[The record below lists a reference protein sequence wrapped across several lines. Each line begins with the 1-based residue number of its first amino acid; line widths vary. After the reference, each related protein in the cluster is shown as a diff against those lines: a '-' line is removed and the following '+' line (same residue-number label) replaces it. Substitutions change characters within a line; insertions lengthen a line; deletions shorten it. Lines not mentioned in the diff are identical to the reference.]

1 MKRMM
6 RRVVGMP
13 LLSLCGTLVW
23 GMSELVALQR
33 ARRATRPP
41 R

>member
-1 MKRMM
+1 MKRIM

-13 LLSLCGTLVW
+13 LLSLCSTLVW
-23 GMSELVALQR
+23 GVSELVALQR
-33 ARRATRPP
+33 ARRTARPP